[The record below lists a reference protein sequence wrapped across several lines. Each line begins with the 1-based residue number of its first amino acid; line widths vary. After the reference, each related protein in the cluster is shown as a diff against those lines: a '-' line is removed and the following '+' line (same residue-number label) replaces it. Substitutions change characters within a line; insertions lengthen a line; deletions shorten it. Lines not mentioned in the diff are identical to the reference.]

1 MRYGAR
7 PDEFLAADRRAPL
20 QMRFSRQL
28 GLHRFYR
35 WAILLA
41 VGVLGLLITAWV
53 SRSLSESEQARM
65 AQRFELAARARVD
78 VVITQMR
85 QPYEHL
91 ATLQRLFD
99 SVDRVDW
106 PAFEKFTR
114 PMLKQAGVRSYN
126 WFPRVAAGDRP
137 AFEREAQQLWGARVT
152 IAERDGEG
160 KTIPAGA
167 RKRYFPLLY
176 SVPEELGRKNLGF
189 DLLSSPGRGQIID
202 RAIDNG
208 FAAASE
214 IGPLLVDG
222 QQTDAILLVAPVY
235 RGDKTLMTRD
245 ERRAAASGIVVAL
258 LNVKA
263 LFAAANSGTPEASFR
278 VRLFDPRK
286 AREKQLIAVWNEHV
300 AGDVQAAGASPM
312 SYSEEFELAGHVWT
326 VQIEAA
332 PVWLED
338 NNLGGL
344 RLVMPLGTLATLL
357 LLYLH
362 TLLGRSAVADTL
374 EVTHEEDVQQ
384 RRVAENWANKL
395 LMAVDQ
401 NPATVYIIDLD
412 QRIEYV
418 NDKFVET
425 TGYTREQAFGQ
436 KAREL
441 LRPPGVDETIYRDLW
456 QTVEAGK
463 SWRGEVETLRRD
475 GTVCWDRML
484 MSPIKD
490 RDGAI
495 TSYMAIKENV
505 SELREVMHRFQESES
520 RFLGAMSVM
529 VEGLAI
535 IAPDGTFIFAN
546 RAANE
551 FMRDPAG
558 GLQGR
563 RPQEIALE
571 RLREDGTPCPVEE
584 TPALITLREGR
595 GVYGAVLGFRYADR
609 TIRWVEV
616 NTTSLRTGQDDRWGV
631 VMTLSDITAR
641 RRAEEQLKLAFEA
654 IRCSGEGILV
664 TDSERRILSVNPAF
678 EAVTGYTATE
688 LIGKTPAFVASARCD
703 ERFYGAMY
711 EVLESTGHWQGEVW
725 NQRKDG
731 EVYPEW
737 LGVSAVRGDDGRPKN
752 YVYIFSDMTE
762 RKDAQQRIEFL
773 AHHDPLTGLPNRLLL
788 RDRVEQAQTLASRLQ
803 SRVALLFLD
812 LDHFKTINDS
822 LGHPVGDDLLK
833 AVVERLKNCV
843 RESDTISR
851 QGGDE
856 FIILLNDVRDS
867 EAVARVADKIQQRMA
882 EPFVLGNHSLSST
895 FSIGIAL
902 YPDDGEDFDSLLQK
916 ADTAIYHA
924 KESGRNNHRFFTA
937 QMNLQVVEHMTLQ
950 TQLRLAIENQ
960 EFILHYQPQMD
971 LSDGKIYGVEALI
984 RWNSPENGLVDP
996 GKFIE
1001 VAEDSGLIVPIGAWV
1016 LNEACRQARAWQ
1028 DAGLP
1033 PFVIAVNLSAVQFKR
1048 LDLVATVINALVL
1061 SDLDAQWLELELTE
1075 SILIQ
1080 DAEATLDSVRRLK
1093 ALGVK
1098 LSVDDFGTGYSSLTY
1113 LKRFAVD
1120 KLKIDQ
1126 SFIRDLATD
1135 PDDAAIVRAIIQMA
1149 RSLKLKTIAEGVESE
1164 QLIGLLQAF
1173 QCDEIQGYWFA
1184 RPMPAEDLATFVR
1197 SHQLNRPQLGAT
1209 YPHVSHVHDEQS

>member
-1 MRYGAR
+1 
-7 PDEFLAADRRAPL
+7 
-20 QMRFSRQL
+20 MRFTRQL
-28 GLHRFYR
+28 GLYR
-35 WAILLA
+35 AYRPAILLA

-53 SRSLSESEQARM
+53 SRSLSDSEQDRIT
-65 AQRFELAARARVD
+65 QRFELAARARAD

-85 QPYEHL
+85 QPEEHL
-91 ATLQRLFD
+91 ATLQRLFE

-114 PMLKQAGVRSYN
+114 PMLTQAGVRSYN

-137 AFEREAQQLWGARVT
+137 AFEREAQRLWGAHFT
-152 IAERDGEG
+152 IAERDGKG
-160 KTIPAGA
+160 QAIPAAA
-167 RKRYFPLLY
+167 RKRYFSLLY

-189 DLLSSPGRGQIID
+189 DLLSVPGREQLID
-202 RAIDNG
+202 QAIDSG
-208 FAAASE
+208 FTAASE

-235 RGDKTLMTRD
+235 RGDTTPVTRN
-245 ERRAAASGIVVAL
+245 ERRVAVRGIVVAL
-258 LNVKA
+258 LNARV
-263 LFAAANSGTPEASFR
+263 LFAAANSGTPQTGFH
-278 VRLFDPRK
+278 VRLFDRRK
-286 AREKQLIAVWNEHV
+286 APEKQLIAVWNERI
-300 AGDVQAAGASPM
+300 AGDLQAAGAVPM

-332 PVWLED
+332 PAWLED
-338 NNLGGL
+338 NSPGGL
-344 RLVMPLGTLATLL
+344 RLVMPLGGLTTLLL
-357 LLYLH
+357 LLYLYA
-362 TLLGRSAVADTL
+362 LLGRSALADTL

-384 RRVAENWANKL
+384 RRLAENWASKL

-401 NPATVYIIDLD
+401 NPATVYITDLD
-412 QRIEYV
+412 GCIEYV

-425 TGYTREQAFGQ
+425 TGYTREQSIGQ
-436 KAREL
+436 TSRAL
-441 LRPPGVDETIYRDLW
+441 LRPLGIDDALYRDLW
-456 QTVEAGK
+456 QTVADGK
-463 SWRGEVETLRRD
+463 SWRGEVQTRRHD
-475 GTVCWDRML
+475 GTLCWDRLL

-490 RDGAI
+490 RDGTI
-495 TSYMAIKENV
+495 TNYMAIKENV
-505 SELREVMHRFQESES
+505 SELREVMDRFQESES

-529 VEGLAI
+529 VEGLVI
-535 IAPDGTFIFAN
+535 ISPDGTFIFAN

-551 FMRDPAG
+551 FMGDPAG

-584 TPALITLREGR
+584 TPALVTLREGR

-616 NTTSLRTGQDDRWGV
+616 NTTSLRTGQGDRWGV
-631 VMTLSDITAR
+631 VMTLSDISAR

-654 IRCSGEGILV
+654 IKCSGEGILV
-664 TDSERRILSVNPAF
+664 TDTQRRILSANPAF
-678 EAVTGYTATE
+678 EAVTGFAAAE
-688 LIGKTPAFVASARCD
+688 LIGETPAFVASERCD
-703 ERFYGAMY
+703 ERFYSAMY

-788 RDRVEQAQTLASRLQ
+788 RDRVEQAQTLAGRLQ

-822 LGHPVGDDLLK
+822 LGHPVGDALLK

-916 ADTAIYHA
+916 ADTAMYHA

-950 TQLRLAIENQ
+950 SQLRLAIENE

-984 RWNSPENGLVDP
+984 RWNSPENGLIEP

-1001 VAEDSGLIVPIGAWV
+1001 VAEDSGLIVQIGAWV

-1033 PFVIAVNLSAVQFKR
+1033 PFVVAVNLSAVQFKR

-1080 DAEATLDSVRRLK
+1080 DAEATLDAVRRLK

-1184 RPMPAEDLATFVR
+1184 RPMPADDLATFVR
-1197 SHQLNRPQLGAT
+1197 NHQLKRPQPSAT
-1209 YPHVSHVHDEQS
+1209 SQYEYAVDDKHG

>member
-1 MRYGAR
+1 
-7 PDEFLAADRRAPL
+7 
-20 QMRFSRQL
+20 MRFSRQL
-28 GLHRFYR
+28 GLRRFYR
-35 WAILLA
+35 WAILFA
-41 VGVLGLLITAWV
+41 VGLLGLLITGWV
-53 SRSLSESEQARM
+53 SRSLSDSEQERM
-65 AQRFELAARARVD
+65 AQRFELAARARAD
-78 VVITQMR
+78 AVVTQMR
-85 QPYEHL
+85 QPEEHL
-91 ATLQRLFD
+91 AILQRLFG
-99 SVDRVDW
+99 SVDQVDW
-106 PAFEKFTR
+106 PAFAKFTR
-114 PMLKQAGVRSYN
+114 PMLKQPGVRSYN
-126 WFPRVAAGDRP
+126 WFPRVAAGATP
-137 AFEREAQQLWGARVT
+137 AFENDARQRWGPGFA
-152 IAERDGEG
+152 IAERDRDGQLV
-160 KTIPAGA
+160 AAAA
-167 RKRYFPLLY
+167 RDYYFPLLY
-176 SVPEELGRKNLGF
+176 SVPEELGRRNLGL
-189 DLLSSPGRGQIID
+189 DLMSIPARVPLVNQ
-202 RAIDNG
+202 AIDTSLPM
-208 FAAASE
+208 ASE
-214 IGPLLVDG
+214 IGPLLIDN
-222 QQTDAILLVAPVY
+222 QQTDVILMIAPVY
-235 RGDKTLMTRD
+235 RGGLLPTTRD
-245 ERRAAASGIVVAL
+245 ARRAAAGGILVAL

-263 LFAAANSGTPEASFR
+263 LFHAANAGTPESDFN
-278 VRLFDPRK
+278 VRLFDRRK
-286 AREKQLIAVWNEHV
+286 APDKQLIAMWPERQ
-300 AGDVQAAGASPM
+300 ADARQAASAAPLR
-312 SYSEEFELAGHVWT
+312 YAEEFALASHVWS

-332 PVWLED
+332 PAWIEA
-338 NNLGGL
+338 NSLGGL
-344 RLVMPLGTLATLL
+344 GLVTPLGALATIVLL
-357 LLYLH
+357 FYLH
-362 TLLGRSAVADTL
+362 TLLGRSALADTL
-374 EVTHEEDVQQ
+374 KVTHEDDVQQ
-384 RRVAENWANKL
+384 RRLAESWADKL

-401 NPATVYIIDLD
+401 NPATVYISDLD
-412 QRIEYV
+412 GRIEYV
-418 NDKFVET
+418 NDQFVET
-425 TGYTREQAFGQ
+425 TGYTRAEAIGQ
-436 KAREL
+436 NSRM
-441 LRPPGVDETIYRDLW
+441 LRPLGSDDAVYRDLW
-456 QTVEAGK
+456 QTVEAGR
-463 SWRGEVETLRRD
+463 SWRGELQTRRRD
-475 GTVCWDRML
+475 GTLCWDRTL
-484 MSPIKD
+484 ISPIKD
-490 RDGAI
+490 RDGMI
-495 TSYMAIKENV
+495 TNYMAIKENI
-505 SELREVMHRFQESES
+505 SELREVMNRFQESES

-535 IAPDGTFIFAN
+535 MSPDGNFVYAN

-551 FMRDPAG
+551 FMGGPEG

-563 RPQEIALE
+563 RPQELALE
-571 RLREDGTPCPVEE
+571 RLREDGSLWPVEE
-584 TPALITLREGR
+584 TPALVTLREGR
-595 GVYGAVLGFRYADR
+595 GVYGAVLGFRYPDR
-609 TIRWVEV
+609 TIRWMEV
-616 NTTSLRTGQDDRWGV
+616 NTTSLRTGQDERWGV

-654 IRCSGEGILV
+654 IKCSGEGILV
-664 TDSERRILSVNPAF
+664 TDSERRILSANPAF
-678 EAVTGYTATE
+678 EAVTGFAAAE
-688 LIGKTPAFVASARCD
+688 LIGKTPAFFASERCD
-703 ERFYGAMY
+703 EGFYSAMD
-711 EVLESTGHWQGEVW
+711 ELLERTGHWQGEVW

-731 EVYPEW
+731 EAYPEW
-737 LGVSAVRGDDGRPKN
+737 LGVSAVRGDDGRAKN

-762 RKDAQQRIEFL
+762 RKAAQRRIEFL

-788 RDRVEQAQTLASRLQ
+788 RDRVEQARTLAGRLH

-833 AVVERLKNCV
+833 AVVERLKHCV

-916 ADTAIYHA
+916 ADTAMYHA

-960 EFILHYQPQMD
+960 EFVLHYQPQMD
-971 LSDGKIYGVEALI
+971 LSDGRIYGVEALI
-984 RWNSPENGLVDP
+984 RWNSPENGLIEP

-1033 PFVIAVNLSAVQFKR
+1033 PFVVAVNLSAVQFKR
-1048 LDLVATVINALVL
+1048 LDLVATVINALVI

-1080 DAEATLDSVRRLK
+1080 DAEATLDAVRRLK
-1093 ALGVK
+1093 ALGVR

-1164 QLIGLLQAF
+1164 ELIGLLQAF

-1184 RPMPAEDLATFVR
+1184 RPMPADQLAAFVR
-1197 SHQLNRPQLGAT
+1197 QHEDRRAVRGVLAESA
-1209 YPHVSHVHDEQS
+1209 